1 MTEPTAKAK
10 QGQKRPEI
18 RNPEFLRQLHSRGII
33 PQSLVRELLEEL
45 NGNALDL
52 LTTLIQSGYGSKRK
66 LCQIW
71 CDSIGIAHVDL
82 EKSLFQTEIV
92 RKLPESSA
100 RQYYAIPIYQMG
112 DTLTVA
118 TATPQDENTL
128 KAIEYRVGEPVN
140 LVFALPQDIE
150 WAIDQQYQDR
160 RGLHE
165 FLEKI
170 TASRALTENTLI
182 TEQHLRQTA
191 GNDALHQLHLAL
203 ILTAIKKNAS
213 EIKISPEGQ
222 NAIASFLQGHDQS
235 TQYLLDTPVYETVV
249 KNLARLARLE
259 ENQEASRQ
267 YGRILFPTPGKKYDI
282 GLSTFSAEAG
292 RHIALTLMDTEPLA
306 RVPQL
311 TELYMARRLQEFI
324 TGQLTAPKGLLLLA
338 GPDPAAG
345 APIAYAMLNES
356 GVKPE
361 KCLTIENAPRFLLKG
376 VQQYQ
381 RNPQAGPDG
390 GALLESC
397 LKLQPQLLFIQNIDD
412 DDSLAEVLSRANPP
426 DALIIAGI
434 QAEDAF
440 HVLSRARKL
449 GIQDLLTAVIVHQP
463 ASRLC
468 DHCKQEYALPRETL
482 AQLFVDAE
490 SEHVPAWREIGCPY
504 CSQSGFF
511 GTIDVYEF
519 LELTPELL
527 QLNHKAMTRL
537 DLHQAARQHNYESLN
552 YDGIKKV
559 LRGLIPL
566 KELERIQSRLPE

>member
-18 RNPEFLRQLHSRGII
+18 RNPEFLRQLHSLGII

-71 CDSIGIAHVDL
+71 CDSIGTAHVDL
-82 EKSLFQTEIV
+82 EKSLFQPDIV
-92 RKLPESSA
+92 RKLSESDA

-118 TATPQDENTL
+118 TATPQDKNIL
-128 KAIEYRVGEPVN
+128 KAIENRVSEPVN

-170 TASRALTENTLI
+170 TASRALTENTRI

-191 GNDALHQLHLAL
+191 GSDAVHQLHLAL
-203 ILTAIKKNAS
+203 ILRALENNATQ
-213 EIKISPEGQ
+213 IKISPGGQ
-222 NAIASFLQGHDQS
+222 NAVVNFLQGRDR
-235 TQYLLDTPVYETVV
+235 TRQYLLDTPVYETVV
-249 KNLARLARLE
+249 KNLAKLARLD

-282 GLSTFSAEAG
+282 GLSSFSAEAG
-292 RHIALTLMDTEPLA
+292 RHIELTLMDPEPLA

-311 TELYMARRLQEFI
+311 SELYMARTLQEFI
-324 TGQLTAPKGLLLLA
+324 AGQLAAAKGFLLLA
-338 GPDPAAG
+338 GPDPRALV
-345 APIAYAMLNES
+345 PMAYALLNES
-356 GVKPE
+356 GIKPE

-381 RNPQAGPDG
+381 RNPRAGQDG
-390 GALLESC
+390 KALLESC
-397 LKLQPQLLFIQNIDD
+397 LNLQPQLLFIQSIDD
-412 DDSLAEVLSRANPP
+412 EEGLAETLIRANPSETW
-426 DALIIAGI
+426 IIAGI

-440 HVLSRARKL
+440 QALSRSREL
-449 GIQDLLTAVIVHQP
+449 GIQDLLTAVICHQP

-468 DHCKQEYALPRETL
+468 DHCKQEYDLPGETV
-482 AQLFVDAE
+482 AQLFVGVE
-490 SEHVPAWREIGCPY
+490 SEQVSAWRAIGCPY
-504 CSQSGFF
+504 CAHSGFF
-511 GTIDVYEF
+511 GTIGVYEF
-519 LELTPELL
+519 LEIAPEFRQSAHTP
-527 QLNHKAMTRL
+527 MTRF
-537 DLHQAARQHNYESLN
+537 DWHQAARRHNYESLN
-552 YDGIKKV
+552 YDGIKKM
-559 LRGLIPL
+559 LRGLISL
-566 KELERIQSRLPE
+566 EELARIQSRLPG

>member
-1 MTEPTAKAK
+1 MTEPRAKAK

-18 RNPEFLRQLHSRGII
+18 KNPEFLRQLHSRGII

-82 EKSLFQTEIV
+82 EKSLFQPDIV
-92 RKLPESSA
+92 RKLPESDA

-118 TATPQDENTL
+118 TATPQDDNIL
-128 KAIEYRVGEPVN
+128 KAIENRIGEPVN
-140 LVFALPQDIE
+140 LVFALPRDIE
-150 WAIDQQYQDR
+150 WAIAQQYQNR

-170 TASRALTENTLI
+170 TASRALTENTRI
-182 TEQHLRQTA
+182 TEEHLRQTA
-191 GNDALHQLHLAL
+191 GSDAVHQLHLAL
-203 ILTAIKKNAS
+203 ILTALKKNTT
-213 EIKISPEGQ
+213 EIKIAPGEQS
-222 NAIASFLQGHDQS
+222 AAATFLQGRDQS
-235 TQYLLDTPVYETVV
+235 RQYLLDTPVYETVV
-249 KNLARLARLE
+249 KNLTKLARLE

-282 GLSTFSAEAG
+282 RFCAFTTEAG
-292 RHIALTLMDTEPLA
+292 RHIELTLMDSDPLA

-311 TELYMARRLQEFI
+311 SELYMARTLQEFI
-324 TGQLTAPKGLLLLA
+324 AGQLAAPKGVLLLA
-338 GPDPAAG
+338 GPDPEART
-345 APIAYAMLNES
+345 PIAYAMLEES
-356 GVKPE
+356 GIKPE

-376 VQQYQ
+376 VQQHQ
-381 RNPQAGPDG
+381 RNPEAGAKG

-397 LKLQPQLLFIQNIDD
+397 LNLQPQLLFIQNIDD
-412 DDSLAEVLSRANPP
+412 EAGLAETLSRTNPSETW
-426 DALIIAGI
+426 IIAGI

-440 HVLSRARKL
+440 HALSRAREL
-449 GIQDLLTAVIVHQP
+449 GIHNLLTAVIVHQP

-482 AQLFVDAE
+482 AQLFVGAE
-490 SEHVPAWREIGCPY
+490 SEKVSAWRAIGCPY
-504 CSQSGFF
+504 CAHSGFF
-511 GTIDVYEF
+511 GTIGVYEF
-519 LELTPELL
+519 LGLTTGIR
-527 QLNHKAMTRL
+527 QLNHKAMPRL
-537 DLHQAARQHNYESLN
+537 DWHEAVRQHTYESLN
-552 YDGIKKV
+552 YDGIKKM

-566 KELERIQSRLPE
+566 EELARIQSRLPE